1 MLLPENEHEQT
12 QKWFMDVSDKAENAI
27 VEAHAYLERRDEEP
41 PSELSGPRPKSTTP
55 SISSVSA
62 RTTEA
67 LRRAQIAKLR
77 AKQVEEEANRRRE
90 LERIERERREEI
102 ERAAIEHERFANEE
116 IERRG
121 TQEAKGLA
129 AQIELEAQLIALE
142 AESSNTED
150 LKQRLRDFIDD
161 CDK

>member
-1 MLLPENEHEQT
+1 
-12 QKWFMDVSDKAENAI
+12 MDVSDKAENAI

-41 PSELSGPRPKSTTP
+41 PSELSGSRPKSTTP

-102 ERAAIEHERFANEE
+102 ER
-116 IERRG
+116 RG